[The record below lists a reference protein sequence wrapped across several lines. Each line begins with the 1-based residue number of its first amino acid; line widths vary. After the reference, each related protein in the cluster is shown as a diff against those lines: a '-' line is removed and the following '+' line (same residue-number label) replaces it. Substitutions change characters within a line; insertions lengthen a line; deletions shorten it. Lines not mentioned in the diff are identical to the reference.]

1 MSYTYTQ
8 LKTSIKD
15 YTDNV
20 ETVFVSHLPDFIKT
34 AEERILKEVDLDFFR
49 KNVSGT
55 MTSGNKFLAVPNDY
69 LASFSL
75 SLTNSSLTEF
85 LLLKDV
91 NFLQEFTPNPATTGV
106 PKYYALYDYQN
117 FILAPTPNDNFA
129 TELHYYYRPASL
141 TSSKVTLTVNN
152 VTGVFAS
159 GETITGGTS
168 GESTTINSL
177 TSATELVITVPVG
190 DLTVGETVTGATSGA
205 TGVVVSTSAD
215 TTTTWIS
222 ENAKNTLLYACLIE
236 AYTFMKGE
244 TDLLQLYMA
253 RYTESAQRLQN
264 YARGV
269 ENSDAY
275 REGLVRANK
284 T

>member
-1 MSYTYTQ
+1 M
-8 LKTSIKD
+8 
-15 YTDNV
+15 
-20 ETVFVSHLPDFIKT
+20 
-34 AEERILKEVDLDFFR
+34 
-49 KNVSGT
+49 
-55 MTSGNKFLAVPNDY
+55 
-69 LASFSL
+69 
-75 SLTNSSLTEF
+75 
-85 LLLKDV
+85 
-91 NFLQEFTPNPATTGV
+91 
-106 PKYYALYDYQN
+106 
-117 FILAPTPNDNFA
+117 
-129 TELHYYYRPASL
+129 
-141 TSSKVTLTVNN
+141 TLTVSN
-152 VTGVFAS
+152 VTGVFVNA
-159 GETITGGTS
+159 ETITGGTS
-168 GESTTINSL
+168 GESTTINSI
-177 TSATELVITVPVG
+177 TSATEFVITVPIG
-190 DLTVGETVTGATSGA
+190 DFTVGETVTGATSGA

-236 AYTFMKGE
+236 AYVFMKGE